1 MSSHQQRQ
9 INLQTPK
16 IHMGL
21 MIFIMTQYY
30 MVLIFRSADIYCF
43 PYLYASS
50 ILVVSRKSPEA
61 KSISRIFQLSQSPIT
76 SEFP

>member
-1 MSSHQQRQ
+1 MSSQEQRQ

-50 ILVVSRKSPEA
+50 ILVEKALRQKA
-61 KSISRIFQLSQSPIT
+61 FQEYFSLVKAQ
-76 SEFP
+76 